1 MNSALIMPTNQTSST
16 TNTPLQQI
24 PDSYS
29 SDILKRIQSSPYL
42 RIIPE
47 KKCCPPPQCQ
57 KITFSIYT
65 LSAID
70 DDFKSNENEV
80 YLFKAVLT
88 PLCCTPFQLPCE
100 DFEIKCY
107 AGSNYS
113 LANDYFCSYRIKGR
127 KCCPCPPDFS
137 ECCNCKCNCICN
149 CNNEIFIPMTFDIAP
164 SKLEINQ
171 DNNEAPFGTI
181 ERYRTCCTKL
191 NVRKFYDYGQGDFKY
206 QIGSENCVCECSC
219 GCECSCT
226 GCCECYKIQRFKF
239 KTIKNQEGAECGEF
253 DSVLEPTCFGLCYN
267 VSWEIKFPNDATVS
281 MKLLLLG
288 GLIEAILLPYV
299 SVPYPRRIKNY

>member
-1 MNSALIMPTNQTSST
+1 MDSALIIPTNQTSST
-16 TNTPLQQI
+16 TNTPLQQM

-47 KKCCPPPQCQ
+47 NKCCPPCQ
-57 KITFSIYT
+57 HVTFSVYT

-70 DDFKSNENEV
+70 DDFKSNENEA
-80 YLFKAVLT
+80 YLFKAILS
-88 PLCCTPFQLPCE
+88 PLCCTLFPLPCE

-107 AGSNYS
+107 AGSSFS
-113 LANDYFCSYRIKGR
+113 LANDYFCSYRIKAP

-137 ECCNCKCNCICN
+137 ECCKCKCVCFN

-181 ERYRTCCTKL
+181 ERYRTCCNKL

-206 QIGSENCVCECSC
+206 QIGSENCMCEC
-219 GCECSCT
+219 GCSFECT
-226 GCCECYKIQRFKF
+226 GCCECCKIKRYKI
-239 KTIKNQEGAECGEF
+239 KTIKNQEGVECGEF
-253 DSVLEPTCFGLCYN
+253 DYVYEPTCLGFCHTNSY
-267 VSWEIKFPNDATVS
+267 EIKFPNDATVS

-288 GLIEAILLPYV
+288 GLFEAILLPYP
-299 SVPYPRRIKNY
+299 SVPYPKRIKNN